1 MEYFPGVESWFD
13 RVDMFVKLIDPRIH
27 VEHYIVSAGLKEI
40 LEGVS
45 IHTHFKRIF
54 ASEYHFNHHDVAVF
68 PKVLVTDSTKT
79 QYLFRINKGKL
90 ELSETINTHM
100 SESERPIPFEHIVYI
115 GDGLT
120 DVPSMTVTKKNG
132 GHTLAVYKKGSPK
145 GIKVC
150 RDLLEAGRVDFI
162 APADYSPKT
171 LLDHRVQLLLNS
183 VVTRIQ
189 YEREVFRCRR
199 EHHLT

>member
-1 MEYFPGVESWFD
+1 
-13 RVDMFVKLIDPRIH
+13 
-27 VEHYIVSAGLKEI
+27 
-40 LEGVS
+40 
-45 IHTHFKRIF
+45 
-54 ASEYHFNHHDVAVF
+54 
-68 PKVLVTDSTKT
+68 
-79 QYLFRINKGKL
+79 
-90 ELSETINTHM
+90 
-100 SESERPIPFEHIVYI
+100 
-115 GDGLT
+115 
-120 DVPSMTVTKKNG
+120 MTVTKKNG